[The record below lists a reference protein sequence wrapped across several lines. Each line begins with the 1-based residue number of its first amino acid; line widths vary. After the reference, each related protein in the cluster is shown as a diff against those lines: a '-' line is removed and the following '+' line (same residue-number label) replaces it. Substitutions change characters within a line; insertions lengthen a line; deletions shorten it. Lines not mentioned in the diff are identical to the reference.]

1 MSLSNPHHGSPDLL
15 SDIVSAAERFAD
27 RPALV
32 IEDTTYSYRMLFSMV
47 CHIRKE
53 IGDRGG
59 DTVGVVARNKVETYA
74 SILAVL
80 MSGKTYVILHP
91 DYPVERNRFIS
102 VHAGAELI
110 LDYGAGVLAHDV
122 LPAEEVSVMPKST
135 DLPAYVIFTSGSTGE
150 PKGVPVSRRNLN
162 AFYAA
167 YRSLG
172 WDMCE
177 EDRVLQMFQLTFD
190 VSVVSFLYPLSVG
203 ACVYTV
209 PDGGIRYMSVM
220 DIIDRCR
227 ITFATVAP
235 SVLRL
240 MAPYFSEIHLPYLR
254 FLAVTAEATDTGLA
268 DAFRPCIPNAD
279 IVNLYGPTEATIYC
293 TSYRIPV
300 QGCKQHNG
308 IISIGRPFPGVEA
321 VIEGDDGM
329 PAGTGEKGEL
339 LIGGPQVMDGYW
351 KDPGR
356 TSESFVISA
365 DGKRFYRTGD
375 ICYMDADGDIMYCGR
390 KDTQVKV
397 QGYRVELGEIEHR
410 ARMFYRD
417 RCHVAV
423 IPVSRDGSCEL
434 HLAVDHAEGD
444 REPLMAYLQ
453 SHLPPYMIPAGI
465 HFIGTFPQNGSSKT
479 DRKKIKEIITGKYIY
494 DNR

>member
-1 MSLSNPHHGSPDLL
+1 MFLSNPHYGRQDLL
-15 SDIVSAAERFAD
+15 ADIVSASERFAD

-32 IEDTTYSYRMLFSMV
+32 IDDATYSYRTLFSMV
-47 CHIRKE
+47 CQIKRG
-53 IGDRGG
+53 IMNSGG

-110 LDYGAGVLAHDV
+110 LDYGAGVLAHDM
-122 LPAEEVSVMPKST
+122 LPAEEESGMPMST
-135 DLPAYVIFTSGSTGE
+135 DLPAYIIFTSGSTGE

-167 YRSLG
+167 YSSLG

-209 PDGGIRYMSVM
+209 PEGGIRYMSVM
-220 DIIDRCR
+220 DIIDRYR

-240 MAPYFSEIHLPYLR
+240 MSPYFSEIYLPYLKC
-254 FLAVTAEATDTGLA
+254 LAVTAEATDTGLA

-300 QGCKQHNG
+300 HGCKHHNG

-321 VIEGDDGM
+321 VIEGEDGM

-339 LIGGPQVMDGYW
+339 LIGGPQVMVGYW
-351 KDPGR
+351 KDPDR
-356 TSESFVISA
+356 TSESFVTSA
-365 DGKRFYRTGD
+365 DGKCFYRTGD

-397 QGYRVELGEIEHR
+397 QGYRVELGEIEYR

-417 RCHVAV
+417 RCNVAV
-423 IPVSRDGSCEL
+423 IPVIRGGICEL
-434 HLAVDHAEGD
+434 HLAVEHTEGD

-453 SHLPPYMIPAGI
+453 SNLPPYMVPSGI
-465 HFIGTFPQNGSSKT
+465 HFIGTFPQNSNSKT
-479 DRKKIKEIITGKYIY
+479 DRRKIKEIITAKIHL
-494 DNR
+494 